1 MNGGFAGVSHLTLK
15 HPTPHWGVRC
25 DDSSRL
31 DAVQLVAV
39 AAVRTRTVSQRLPLR
54 RLRQADTL
62 HACPH
67 PDCGRAIP
75 ALMWSCFEHWQALP
89 PVIRQGIWA
98 ATRSAGPGSLQ
109 VQNAEERAFAL
120 WGTIERELRELTAG
134 DPVLPTSSAEPPRS
148 IA

>member
-1 MNGGFAGVSHLTLK
+1 MIGGFAAVSHLTHA

-31 DAVQLVAV
+31 DVGQLVAV
-39 AAVRTRTVSQRLPLR
+39 AVIRTRAVSQRMPLR
-54 RLRQADTL
+54 RLRQADML

-67 PDCGRAIP
+67 PDCSHAIP

-98 ATRSAGPGSLQ
+98 AGRSSGAGSLQ
-109 VQNAEERAFAL
+109 VQNAEERAFVF
-120 WGTIERELRELTAG
+120 WGEIERELRELIAG
-134 DPVLPTSSAEPPRS
+134 DPAIPSTSAEPPRTT
-148 IA
+148 A